1 MFMVTKMRLASLLAA
16 FAIVAGLA
24 ATAQATLHPLTG
36 SLRFQIGDGLP
47 IPITFLPAPNGVIL
61 PVPGAFVSQ
70 PPGTGLVRDIV
81 FVEGKEFK
89 YAVAERNLPVFL
101 FNDQVYQVK
110 TSLGITYP
118 LNAGSKLSSR
128 KLTTSVRG
136 RTGGPTVSYCHGN
149 GTIMGNDNPACP
161 NGFGITSLPGI
172 MIYTRTSNQFG
183 GALTGRIFGGA
194 DVALNGQGADQP
206 PCAGPECKV
215 LMALANPNSTGDGG
229 AGGFFGG
236 SSTSPGTPVDPGAFS
251 AAVTS
256 RGEITAVFSFTGP
269 GIANPLTG
277 AGAPWTT
284 GMITVSMSQAVG
296 SAEIF
301 TLTGFDNR
309 TAGGAGTISLVA
321 ANLSQ
326 RSTSGP
332 NANRGWM
339 NMTLGNAL
347 GALPTMSGP
356 GIAALVGLMSLA
368 GGYAM
373 RQRNRK

>member
-1 MFMVTKMRLASLLAA
+1 MFMVTKMRLTSLLAA
-16 FAIVAGLA
+16 FAIVAGMA
-24 ATAQATLHPLTG
+24 ATAQATMHPLTG
-36 SLRFQIGDGLP
+36 NLRFQIGDGLP
-47 IPITFLPAPNGVIL
+47 LPITFQPAPNGAVL
-61 PVPGAFVSQ
+61 PIPGAYVSL
-70 PPGTGLVRDIV
+70 PPGTGPARDLV
-81 FVEGKEFK
+81 FVEGKEFQ
-89 YAVAERNLPVFL
+89 YAVSTRNLPVFL
-101 FNDQVYQVK
+101 LNDQVYQVK

-118 LNAGSKLSSR
+118 LNAGSQLSSR
-128 KLTTSVRG
+128 KLSTSVRG

-161 NGFGITSLPGI
+161 NGQGLTSLPGI

-194 DVALNGQGADQP
+194 DIALNGQGADQP
-206 PCAGPECKV
+206 PCAGAECKV
-215 LMALANPNSTGDGG
+215 LMALVNPNSTGTGG
-229 AGGFFGG
+229 IGNIFGG
-236 SSTSPGTPVDPGAFS
+236 SGTSPGTPASPGAYSATITLAGKITGVGSFS
-251 AAVTS
+251 
-256 RGEITAVFSFTGP
+256 GP
-269 GIANPLTG
+269 GIANPTTA

-284 GMITVSMSQAVG
+284 GMITVSQSQAVG
-296 SAEIF
+296 STSIF

-356 GIAALVGLMSLA
+356 GIVALVGLMSLA